1 MIASATEK
9 QKRVTAQ
16 SKLRMQKHRS
26 KTKSILAKDIA
37 KLMEPDAME
46 LDDVLVNNMTTMLV
60 GAATPRKWT
69 WAYNVVA

>member
-9 QKRVTAQ
+9 QKRVTVQ

-37 KLMEPDAME
+37 KLMEPGAME
-46 LDDVLVNNMTTMLV
+46 LVDVLVNNMTTALV
-60 GAATPRKWT
+60 GAATPLK
-69 WAYNVVA
+69 